1 MAPFTLLKS
10 DSGQQMLNRDIIQDM
25 LISKWKTNS
34 IYLIPFSSI
43 LILFS
48 FFKPIYGTTDD
59 YILNSWLNGSYTG
72 TQENES
78 IFITPIF
85 SNLMSL
91 CYELSTAISWYP
103 LTLLLITF
111 LSVIRLIQFVENSVS
126 LQQGVKY
133 FNYLVLISFLVWSFF
148 GVTYTA
154 TAIIAGVAGWLSIVE
169 SLTKEDKRNIVYGFI
184 LIFLSIIIRPE
195 SFIGSTLIVIPFLL
209 TRLKLT
215 RKNVL
220 NLAALVIVISMTFIA
235 NYFLEKNQ
243 SLEIRDYRVWAKKV
257 QMFAGRPRMEVAA
270 KVIGE
275 SGWTPSQYNLF
286 VDLAYFDQKTF
297 NNKWIDS
304 GIDATQKLNNRP
316 VVNSEKIQLIV
327 KEYINSTTVFIYAL
341 LIVGVLLLLSLQRI
355 RQPIVLFISILNFGL
370 IHLLSGLFLHNVSRV
385 TVPFLVIF
393 ILALSYSISP
403 TLNKRFVM
411 SLNLLL
417 VFIVS
422 IYFLKL
428 NDVNEMKIIDS
439 EKYRSALV
447 NDLSNKIVLIHGNQ
461 EYSQNSNPYI
471 AVKKDLNPNVFMVG
485 NWDTFSPHW
494 NKRAKL
500 LGLDEKSITDNLLS
514 NPNVLWS
521 GPTVP
526 NTTLNLIN
534 YLKEAGYDVIE
545 PEKVGLLPN
554 GNELWNFSNSGE
566 NNAN

>member
-1 MAPFTLLKS
+1 
-10 DSGQQMLNRDIIQDM
+10 M
-25 LISKWKTNS
+25 LIAKAKINS
-34 IYLIPFSSI
+34 IYI
-43 LILFS
+43 ILFS
-48 FFKPIYGTTDD
+48 LMFILFLFFKPIYGTTDD

-72 TQENES
+72 QTENES

-85 SNLMSL
+85 SNLLSAS
-91 CYELSTAISWYP
+91 YEISSAISWYP

-111 LSVIRLIQFVENSVS
+111 LSILRLSEFVKNSES
-126 LQQGVKY
+126 FRQGLKY
-133 FNYLVLISFLVWSFF
+133 LNYLILISFLIWSFL
-148 GVTYTA
+148 GITYTA
-154 TAIIAGVAGWLSIVE
+154 TAIIAGVAGWISIVD
-169 SLTKEDKRNIVYGFI
+169 SLQKEDKRSIYFGLI
-184 LIFLSIIIRPE
+184 LIFLSIVIRPE
-195 SFIGSTLIVIPFLL
+195 SFIGATLISIPFLIKQIKIK
-209 TRLKLT
+209 R
-215 RKNVL
+215 RNVL
-220 NLAALVIVISMTFIA
+220 KISALIVVILATFIT
-235 NYFLEKNQ
+235 NYLLQKNE

-257 QMFAGRPRMEVAA
+257 QMFAGRPRMEAAA

-297 NNKWIDS
+297 NNNWIDS
-304 GIDATQKLNNRP
+304 GINATQKLNNRP

-327 KEYINSTTVFIYAL
+327 QEYINSTTVFIYAL
-341 LIVGVLLLLSLQRI
+341 LGVGVLLLISFKRI
-355 RQPIVLFISILNFGL
+355 RQPIVLVISILNFGL

-393 ILALSYSISP
+393 ILTLSYSISP

-417 VFIVS
+417 VFILS
-422 IYFLKL
+422 TYFLKL
-428 NDVNEMKIIDS
+428 NNTNEIKIFDS
-439 EKYRSALV
+439 GKYRSTLV

-461 EYSQNSNPYI
+461 EYAQNSNPYI
-471 AVKKDLNPNVFMVG
+471 AVQKDLSPNVFMVG

-494 NKRAKL
+494 YKRAKL
-500 LGLDEKSITDNLLS
+500 LGLDEKSITDDLLL

-554 GNELWNFSNSGE
+554 GNEIWNFSNSGE

>member
-1 MAPFTLLKS
+1 
-10 DSGQQMLNRDIIQDM
+10 MLGAKAKI
-25 LISKWKTNS
+25 NS
-34 IYLIPFSSI
+34 IYLILFGSTF
-43 LILFS
+43 ILFA

-72 TQENES
+72 KQENES

-85 SNLMSL
+85 SNLMSF
-91 CYELSTAISWYP
+91 CYEISTTISWYP

-111 LSVIRLIQFVENSVS
+111 LSVLRLIKFVENSVS

-133 FNYLVLISFLVWSFF
+133 FNYLVLISFLIWSFL
-148 GVTYTA
+148 GITYTA
-154 TAIIAGVAGWLSIVE
+154 TAIIAGVAGWISIVE
-169 SLTKEDKRNIVYGFI
+169 SLTKEDKRNIIYGFI
-184 LIFLSIIIRPE
+184 LIFVSIIIRPE
-195 SFIGSTLIVIPFLL
+195 SFIGATLIVIPFLF
-209 TRLKLT
+209 TRLKLNRT
-215 RKNVL
+215 NVL
-220 NLAALVIVISMTFIA
+220 KLAALAIVVSITFIA

-243 SLEIRDYRVWAKKV
+243 GLEITNYRDWAKKV
-257 QMFAGRPRMEVAA
+257 QMFAGRPRMEAAA

-297 NNKWIDS
+297 NNNWIDS
-304 GIDATQKLNNRP
+304 GLKATQKLNNRP
-316 VVNSEKIQLIV
+316 VINSEKIQLVV

-341 LIVGVLLLLSLQRI
+341 LIVGVLLLLSLRRI
-355 RQPIVLFISILNFGL
+355 RHPIVLIIAILNFGL

-393 ILALSYSISP
+393 ILTLSYSISP

-417 VFIVS
+417 VFIIS
-422 IYFLKL
+422 TYFLKL
-428 NDVNEMKIIDS
+428 DNTNEMKIIDS
-439 EKYRSALV
+439 GKYRSALV

-471 AVKKDLNPNVFMVG
+471 AEQKDLNPNVFMVG

-494 NKRAKL
+494 YKRAKL
-500 LGLDEKSITDNLLS
+500 LGLDRNSIVKSLLS
-514 NPNVLWS
+514 DPNVLWS

-534 YLKEAGYDVIE
+534 YLKEAGYDVID

-554 GNELWNFSNSGE
+554 GNEIWNFSNSGE

>member
-1 MAPFTLLKS
+1 
-10 DSGQQMLNRDIIQDM
+10 M
-25 LISKWKTNS
+25 LIAKAKINS
-34 IYLIPFSSI
+34 IYI
-43 LILFS
+43 ILFS
-48 FFKPIYGTTDD
+48 LMFILFLFFKPIYGTTDD

-72 TQENES
+72 QTENES

-85 SNLMSL
+85 SNLLSAS
-91 CYELSTAISWYP
+91 YEISSAISWYP

-111 LSVIRLIQFVENSVS
+111 LSILRLSEFVKNSES
-126 LQQGVKY
+126 FRQGLKY
-133 FNYLVLISFLVWSFF
+133 LNYLILISFLIWSFL
-148 GVTYTA
+148 GITYTA
-154 TAIIAGVAGWLSIVE
+154 TAIIAGVAGWISIVD
-169 SLTKEDKRNIVYGFI
+169 SLQKEDKRSIYFGLI
-184 LIFLSIIIRPE
+184 LIFLSIVIRPE
-195 SFIGSTLIVIPFLL
+195 SFIGATLISIPFLIKQIKIK
-209 TRLKLT
+209 R
-215 RKNVL
+215 RNVL
-220 NLAALVIVISMTFIA
+220 KISALIVVVLATFIT
-235 NYFLEKNQ
+235 NYLLQKNE

-257 QMFAGRPRMEVAA
+257 QMFAGRPRMEAAA

-297 NNKWIDS
+297 NNNWIDS
-304 GIDATQKLNNRP
+304 GINATQKLNNRP

-327 KEYINSTTVFIYAL
+327 QEYINSTTVFIYAL
-341 LIVGVLLLLSLQRI
+341 LGVGVLLLISFNRI
-355 RQPIVLFISILNFGL
+355 RQPIVLVISILNFGL

-393 ILALSYSISP
+393 ILTLSYSISP

-417 VFIVS
+417 VFILS
-422 IYFLKL
+422 TYFLKL
-428 NDVNEMKIIDS
+428 NNTNEIKIFDS
-439 EKYRSALV
+439 GKYRSTLV
-447 NDLSNKIVLIHGNQ
+447 NDLSNKIILIHGNQ

-471 AVKKDLNPNVFMVG
+471 AVQKDLNPNVFMVG

-494 NKRAKL
+494 DKRAKL
-500 LGLDEKSITDNLLS
+500 LGLDEKSIVKSLLS

-534 YLKEAGYDVIE
+534 YLKEAGYDVID

>member
-1 MAPFTLLKS
+1 
-10 DSGQQMLNRDIIQDM
+10 M
-25 LISKWKTNS
+25 LIAKAKINS
-34 IYLIPFSSI
+34 IYI
-43 LILFS
+43 ILFS
-48 FFKPIYGTTDD
+48 SMFILFLFFKPIYGTTDD

-72 TQENES
+72 QTENES

-85 SNLMSL
+85 SNLMSAS
-91 CYELSTAISWYP
+91 YEISSAISWYP

-111 LSVIRLIQFVENSVS
+111 LSILRLSEFVKNSES
-126 LQQGVKY
+126 LRQGLKY
-133 FNYLVLISFLVWSFF
+133 LNYLILISFLIWSFL
-148 GVTYTA
+148 GITYTA
-154 TAIIAGVAGWLSIVE
+154 TAIIAGVAGWISIVD
-169 SLTKEDKRNIVYGFI
+169 SLQKEDKRSIYFGLI
-184 LIFLSIIIRPE
+184 LIFLSIVIRPE
-195 SFIGSTLIVIPFLL
+195 SFIGATLISIPFLIKQIKIIRRNVLKISALIVI
-209 TRLKLT
+209 
-215 RKNVL
+215 VL
-220 NLAALVIVISMTFIA
+220 ATFIT
-235 NYFLEKNQ
+235 NYLLQKNE

-257 QMFAGRPRMEVAA
+257 QMFAGRPRMEAAA

-297 NNKWIDS
+297 NNNWIDS
-304 GIDATQKLNNRP
+304 GINATQKLNNRP

-327 KEYINSTTVFIYAL
+327 QEYINSTTVFIYAL
-341 LIVGVLLLLSLQRI
+341 LGVGVLLLISFKRI
-355 RQPIVLFISILNFGL
+355 RQPIVLVISILNFGL

-393 ILALSYSISP
+393 ILTLSYSISP

-417 VFIVS
+417 VFIIS
-422 IYFLKL
+422 TYFLKL
-428 NDVNEMKIIDS
+428 DKTNEMKIIDS
-439 EKYRSALV
+439 GKYRSALV